1 MVCQFMTRGRYE
13 PPPWSFSTLCCRRDT
28 ASLSERAS
36 VLPALYLP
44 ISRMVIRR
52 ASKIWGDV
60 MTVELGNPGASGYG
74 YTGNENV
81 GRSAELRHAETG
93 HASHP
98 APAIT
103 EVVQPADGRSASEV
117 LGGSRESNTSRGGTA
132 DETRAADDVEVSEE
146 ITLDRRDEV
155 PGYERSASIC
165 INRAQQIARSL
176 NHTHLSADHLM
187 LALTMD
193 QNARRVL
200 DRVGDVSQLREAAMQ
215 RLGHFGSAKDSS
227 DLSSNPTS
235 DLADIAKAAREA
247 ANERE
252 QSVAISDLINA
263 FPKLNGRLTYGS
275 GDGLQA
281 VALMEKIEKGLV
293 PRIADSMNKIEAV
306 ALEAIQSSQ
315 TVQRMLE
322 DLNSKQSYEA
332 EQRQI
337 AFMEDIRQ
345 QVLEAVDSKVG
356 DALKAFSDANGEA
369 AALGIQS
376 SQTVQRMLEDLNS
389 KQSHEAE
396 QRQIAFMEDIRR
408 QVLEAVDTKV
418 GGALK
423 EFSDAL
429 LRSLRQ

>member
-1 MVCQFMTRGRYE
+1 M
-13 PPPWSFSTLCCRRDT
+13 
-28 ASLSERAS
+28 
-36 VLPALYLP
+36 
-44 ISRMVIRR
+44 
-52 ASKIWGDV
+52 WGDV
-60 MTVELGNPGASGYG
+60 MTVEMGTPGASGYG
-74 YTGNENV
+74 YRGKENV
-81 GRSAELRHAETG
+81 GQSAEPHHAETG
-93 HASHP
+93 HALQP
-98 APAIT
+98 APAVT
-103 EVVQPADGRSASEV
+103 EVVQPAEGSASEV
-117 LGGSRESNTSRGGTA
+117 LGGSHESNTNSGGTA
-132 DETRAADDVEVSEE
+132 EDTRAADDVEVSEE

-200 DRVGDVSQLREAAMQ
+200 ERVGDVTQLREAAMQ

-227 DLSSNPTS
+227 DPSSNPTS
-235 DLADIAKAAREA
+235 DLADIVKAAREA

-275 GDGLQA
+275 GDGLHA
-281 VALMEKIEKGLV
+281 VALMEKIEKDLV
-293 PRIADSMNKIEAV
+293 PRVADSMSKIEAV
-306 ALEAIQSSQ
+306 VLEAIQSGQ
-315 TVQRMLE
+315 TM
-322 DLNSKQSYEA
+322 
-332 EQRQI
+332 
-337 AFMEDIRQ
+337 
-345 QVLEAVDSKVG
+345 
-356 DALKAFSDANGEA
+356 
-369 AALGIQS
+369 
-376 SQTVQRMLEDLNS
+376 QRMLEDLNS

-423 EFSDAL
+423 EFGDANKIEAVVLEAIQSGQTVQRMLEDLNSKQSHEAEQRQITFMEDIRRQVLEAVDTKVGGALKEFSDAL
-429 LRSLRQ
+429 VRKLNELNQTANLRQ

>member
-1 MVCQFMTRGRYE
+1 
-13 PPPWSFSTLCCRRDT
+13 
-28 ASLSERAS
+28 
-36 VLPALYLP
+36 
-44 ISRMVIRR
+44 
-52 ASKIWGDV
+52 
-60 MTVELGNPGASGYG
+60 MTVEMGDPRTRGYG

-81 GRSAELRHAETG
+81 GHSAEPHHAETG
-93 HASHP
+93 HASQP
-98 APAIT
+98 APAVT
-103 EVVQPADGRSASEV
+103 EVVQPAEGRSASEI
-117 LGGSRESNTSRGGTA
+117 LGGSHESDTNSGGTA
-132 DETRAADDVEVSEE
+132 EDTRAADDVEVSEE

-165 INRAQQIARSL
+165 VNRAQQIARSL
-176 NHTHLSADHLM
+176 NHTHLSTDHLM

-200 DRVGDVSQLREAAMQ
+200 ERVGDVTQLREAAMQ

-227 DLSSNPTS
+227 DPSSNPTS

-281 VALMEKIEKGLV
+281 VALMEKIEKGLI
-293 PRIADSMNKIEAV
+293 PRVADSMDKIEAV
-306 ALEAIQSSQ
+306 VLEAIQS
-315 TVQRMLE
+315 
-322 DLNSKQSYEA
+322 
-332 EQRQI
+332 
-337 AFMEDIRQ
+337 
-345 QVLEAVDSKVG
+345 G
-356 DALKAFSDANGEA
+356 
-369 AALGIQS
+369 
-376 SQTVQRMLEDLNS
+376 QTVQRMLEDLNS

-429 LRSLRQ
+429 VRKLDELNQTANLRQ

>member
-1 MVCQFMTRGRYE
+1 M
-13 PPPWSFSTLCCRRDT
+13 
-28 ASLSERAS
+28 
-36 VLPALYLP
+36 
-44 ISRMVIRR
+44 
-52 ASKIWGDV
+52 WGDG
-60 MTVELGNPGASGYG
+60 MTVELGNSGASGYG
-74 YTGNENV
+74 YTDNENV
-81 GRSAELRHAETG
+81 GRSAEPRHASQP
-93 HASHP
+93 AS
-98 APAIT
+98 ATT
-103 EVVQPADGRSASEV
+103 EVVQPAEGRSVPEV
-117 LGGSRESNTSRGGTA
+117 LDGSHESNTDSGGTA
-132 DETRAADDVEVSEE
+132 QETRAADHVEVTEE
-146 ITLDRRDEV
+146 IMLDRRDEV

-200 DRVGDVSQLREAAMQ
+200 ERVGDVTQLREAAMQ

-227 DLSSNPTS
+227 DPSSNPTS

-281 VALMEKIEKGLV
+281 VALIEKIEKGLV
-293 PRIADSMNKIEAV
+293 PDIADSVNKIEAV
-306 ALEAIQSSQ
+306 ALKIQSSQ

-322 DLNSKQSYEA
+322 DQSHDAEQRQIAFMEDIRRQVLETVDTKVGGALKAFSDANNEAVALEIQSSQTVQRMLKDLNSKQSHEA

-337 AFMEDIRQ
+337 AFMEDIRR
-345 QVLEAVDSKVG
+345 QVLEAVDTKVG
-356 DALKAFSDANGEA
+356 GALKAFSDANNEA
-369 AALGIQS
+369 VALEIQS
-376 SQTVQRMLEDLNS
+376 SQTVQRMLKDLNS

-429 LRSLRQ
+429 LRSLRR

>member
-1 MVCQFMTRGRYE
+1 M
-13 PPPWSFSTLCCRRDT
+13 
-28 ASLSERAS
+28 
-36 VLPALYLP
+36 
-44 ISRMVIRR
+44 
-52 ASKIWGDV
+52 WGDG
-60 MTVELGNPGASGYG
+60 MTVELGNSGASGYG
-74 YTGNENV
+74 YTDNENV
-81 GRSAELRHAETG
+81 GRSAEPRHASQP
-93 HASHP
+93 AS
-98 APAIT
+98 ATT
-103 EVVQPADGRSASEV
+103 EVVQPAEGRSVSEV
-117 LGGSRESNTSRGGTA
+117 LGGSHESNTDSGGTA
-132 DETRAADDVEVSEE
+132 QETRAADHVEVTEE
-146 ITLDRRDEV
+146 IMLDRRDEV

-200 DRVGDVSQLREAAMQ
+200 ERVGDVTQLREAAMQ

-227 DLSSNPTS
+227 DPSSNPTS

-281 VALMEKIEKGLV
+281 VALIEKIEKGLV
-293 PRIADSMNKIEAV
+293 PDIADSVNKIEAV
-306 ALEAIQSSQ
+306 ALEAIKSSQ

-322 DLNSKQSYEA
+322 D
-332 EQRQI
+332 
-337 AFMEDIRQ
+337 
-345 QVLEAVDSKVG
+345 
-356 DALKAFSDANGEA
+356 
-369 AALGIQS
+369 
-376 SQTVQRMLEDLNS
+376 
-389 KQSHEAE
+389 QSHEAE

-429 LRSLRQ
+429 LRSLRR